1 MVCLGPYP
9 KREKLL
15 PNGPHNE
22 AVFLINNVTGLGEE
36 GWGMEHVWKGGSLSP
51 RNSSSHRRLKGL
63 DWNAAR
69 VVVAQSFEADR
80 S

>member
-1 MVCLGPYP
+1 MSIAVVRLGPYP

-36 GWGMEHVWKGGSLSP
+36 GWGMEHLWKGRLTVTEKQLISP
-51 RNSSSHRRLKGL
+51 QTKRIRLERGQGGCNPEL
-63 DWNAAR
+63 
-69 VVVAQSFEADR
+69 
-80 S
+80 